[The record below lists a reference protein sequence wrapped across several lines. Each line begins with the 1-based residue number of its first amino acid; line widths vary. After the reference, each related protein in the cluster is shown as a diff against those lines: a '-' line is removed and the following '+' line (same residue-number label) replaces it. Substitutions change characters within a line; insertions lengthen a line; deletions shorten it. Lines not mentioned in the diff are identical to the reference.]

1 MEWQELW
8 KAYDGRE
15 HRREVS
21 DDYQSAKLCSL
32 IVNMFRSSGGDP
44 VEMADFLIYDRPAGR
59 GQTAEQMLAI
69 AEMLTD
75 AYGGKRVVN

>member
-1 MEWQELW
+1 V
-8 KAYDGRE
+8 AA
-15 HRREVS
+15 
-21 DDYQSAKLCSL
+21 DYQAAKICEVM
-32 IVNMFRSSGGDP
+32 VNLQRSSGSDP
-44 VEMADFLIYDRPAGR
+44 IEMTDFLIYDRPAKK